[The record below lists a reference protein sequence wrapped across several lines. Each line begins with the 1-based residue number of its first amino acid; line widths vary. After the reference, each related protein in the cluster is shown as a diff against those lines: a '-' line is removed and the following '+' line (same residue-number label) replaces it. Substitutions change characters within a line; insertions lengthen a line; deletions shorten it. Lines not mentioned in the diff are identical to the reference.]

1 MTTQSSNR
9 QPTDPTTSASDRLRY
24 LQGAA
29 YGVAAVSIWA
39 GWMAVTRIGVTTS
52 LDAWDIAAL
61 RFGLA
66 GLVLLPVVWRHGW
79 ALARLG
85 WPRLVLLVSGAG
97 APYALVAAQ
106 GLRFAPAADAGALI
120 PGVMP
125 LFVAVLAAVFLAEH
139 FRAPRKFGFALILL
153 GLVIIVGGSFT
164 VGQMAGDLGRS
175 GGHALFLLAAFL
187 WACFTLTMRWGG
199 IAPLHATALVSV
211 GSFVGYVPFYLLIAG
226 DRILDAP
233 LADIATQ
240 AIYQG
245 LLATVVS
252 LTLFGRA
259 VAILGASSGAAFGAL
274 VPAMAAI
281 LAIPMLG
288 EVPSASD
295 WTGIAAISCGVYLA
309 SGGPLPYKRRDRR

>member
-1 MTTQSSNR
+1 
-9 QPTDPTTSASDRLRY
+9 
-24 LQGAA
+24 
-29 YGVAAVSIWA
+29 
-39 GWMAVTRIGVTTS
+39 MAVTRIGVTTS

-66 GLVLLPVVWRHGW
+66 GLVLLPVVWRRGW
-79 ALARLG
+79 ALDRLG

-125 LFVAVLAAVFLAEH
+125 LFVAVLAAVFLAER
-139 FRAPRKFGFALILL
+139 FRASRKVGLVLILL
-153 GLVIIVGGSFT
+153 GLVTIVGGSLAA
-164 VGQMAGDLGRS
+164 GQLMDDLGRS

-187 WACFTLTMRWGG
+187 WACFTVTMRWGG

-211 GSFVGYVPFYLLIAG
+211 GSLVGYLPFYLLIAG

-233 LADIATQ
+233 IADIATQ

-274 VPAMAAI
+274 VPAMAAL

-295 WTGIAAISCGVYLA
+295 WTGIAAISFGVYLA
-309 SGGPLPYKRRDRR
+309 SGGPLPHRKGDRG